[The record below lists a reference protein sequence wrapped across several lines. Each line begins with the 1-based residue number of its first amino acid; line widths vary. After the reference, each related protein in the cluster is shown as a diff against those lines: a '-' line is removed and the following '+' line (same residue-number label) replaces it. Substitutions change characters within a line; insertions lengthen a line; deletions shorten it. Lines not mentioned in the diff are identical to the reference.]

1 MTLLEAP
8 KAAPQVDEAQ
18 LLFQEARQRR
28 RRRWLISGTA
38 IGAVVVIVAVTLGLT
53 LGRTGGES
61 VRPTPPSSVT
71 PAAANA
77 TVSLS
82 FRPVLCYASA
92 LTLTSGQSA
101 STGSLPTCSTVS
113 ALTAA
118 NLAINISTGQATA
131 NPQPDIQFSG
141 YASTPSENAAPGA
154 TILLPG
160 EPGQGTTRYVLGP
173 AAVTQSDVASAT
185 AGNENGSWTV
195 NIRLTPQGAAKWD
208 ALVQQQ
214 FHAVIGVVE
223 NGKVISTPITLPT
236 QSSFTSFGGQVQ
248 ISGSFTQQ
256 QAKALA
262 RGL

>member
-8 KAAPQVDEAQ
+8 KAMPEVDEAQ

-28 RRRWLISGTA
+28 RRRWLISGIA
-38 IGAVVVIVAVTLGLT
+38 IGAAVLIVAVTFAFT
-53 LGRTGGES
+53 VGRTGGES
-61 VRPTPPSSVT
+61 VRPTPPSSVA

-92 LTLTSGQSA
+92 LTLTAAQSA
-101 STGSLPTCSTVS
+101 STGSLPTCSAAS

-118 NLAINISTGQATA
+118 NLVVNTTTGQATG
-131 NPQPDIQFSG
+131 NPQPDTQFSSD
-141 YASTPSENAAPGA
+141 ASTPPEDASPGA
-154 TILLPG
+154 TILLSG
-160 EPGQGTTRYVLGP
+160 VPGQGTTRYVLGP

-185 AGNENGSWTV
+185 AVNENGQWTV
-195 NIRLTPQGAAKWD
+195 NLRLTPQGAVQWD
-208 ALVQQQ
+208 TLVQQQ
-214 FHAVIGVVE
+214 FHAVIGIVE
-223 NGKVISTPITLPT
+223 NGQVISAPITLPS

-248 ISGSFTQQ
+248 IAGSFTQQ
-256 QAKALA
+256 QARALA